1 MAMKSLMY
9 YVVLIPTD
17 FHFHTSKYGD
27 ILNVFW
33 RGLCVEDPHPGQF
46 CQPPNPL
53 TMTQAALVVP
63 LGILI
68 ILYVLGVFDMCGNC
82 RFPRFL
88 ASNFTTLPIGKF
100 HFPSLPHIRE
110 CNF

>member
-17 FHFHTSKYGD
+17 FHLGD

-68 ILYVLGVFDMCGNC
+68 ILYVLGVFNM
-82 RFPRFL
+82 
-88 ASNFTTLPIGKF
+88 KK
-100 HFPSLPHIRE
+100 
-110 CNF
+110 